1 MGENQLLI
9 CSSIESVAS
18 AGFIVFIKRSQTYM
32 TVACKYH
39 LHNNLNYT
47 LIIKSLAFVSILCST
62 TVASQSVSPQ
72 LLEEL
77 KTLPRSEQIVLAE
90 KYGLDLD
97 KMLGRQQ
104 KRELGKEIGV
114 PGDVLE
120 KISEEDDEQERLYR
134 EQELFEK
141 AYAEFQQ
148 SQHEQ
153 ETTPK
158 RYGLNLFD
166 REVSTFAPTDDAT
179 VPSDYRL
186 GVGDHLTID
195 LFGTE
200 NRHYD
205 LQVTRDGEI
214 NIPKLGP
221 IRLAG
226 LTFEDAREFIRS
238 RVAEELLGAQASV
251 SMGRL
256 RAINIFLAGEVAVPG
271 AYSVSA
277 LTTISQA
284 LFQVGGISDIG
295 SLRNIQVK
303 RNGRVVQTFDTYSLM
318 LRGDSSNDIRLRS
331 GDVVFVPP
339 YIGTVTISGAV
350 KRPMIYEYVEG
361 ESIRDVVIMAGNLT
375 PEAYASGLSV
385 VSKAVGKSLPEV
397 KNIDLDDVSDSS
409 YMLQD
414 GDVVTVPISTDNL
427 KNAVTLEGAVV
438 RPGIYG
444 WVEGQRVSDLMSSV
458 DGDLKNYAD
467 LGYGLIVRQK
477 NQRLDI
483 EVLQIDLASAIL
495 NKGSS
500 DDLLT
505 QPRDKILVFGLAKVT
520 DLSSVDSKT
529 AESQIGK
536 QLEEE
541 LLGQKEDELTD
552 IEREVAAVQREVL
565 LAPVIS
571 KLQSQARAG
580 EPVATA
586 TVSGAVKSPGTFP
599 VTTDFTVRKLIAAA
613 GGLEDRVYLDSA
625 ELRSL
630 FISPSKEILSRY
642 TEVNLASEIEGQN
655 STSVESRDHLHVR
668 AVSRWNPDDSVVLNG
683 EVRFPGTYRIQ
694 KGEALSSVLLRAGGL
709 TEDAFAI
716 GTIFTRMSI
725 AAMETQ
731 RAREFAQSIIRDFAA
746 SQLTKED
753 KDIKISEVN
762 SVAEKLDEFI
772 GAGRLLVDI
781 EAALSGDMLAD
792 IRLENGDS
800 IIIPP
805 RVSTVTVVGEIR
817 RPGTHSFRKD
827 LDLSDYIGLSAG
839 MTARAD
845 NKELYVVRADGSV
858 LRPESSWIR
867 YTAEASLRPGD
878 TIVVPIDSDYTNN
891 IKLWRE
897 ITQIVFNS
905 TSGLAAIAAATK

>member
-1 MGENQLLI
+1 MQDLKKTVF
-9 CSSIESVAS
+9 CQRSSKDFGILFCYFHGAVGKLTKAL
-18 AGFIVFIKRSQTYM
+18 VFILVMSPTN
-32 TVACKYH
+32 A
-39 LHNNLNYT
+39 
-47 LIIKSLAFVSILCST
+47 
-62 TVASQSVSPQ
+62 ASQSISPQ

-77 KTLPRSEQIVLAE
+77 KSLPRSEQIVLAQ
-90 KYGLDLD
+90 KYGFDLD
-97 KMLGRQQ
+97 EMLGRQQ
-104 KRELGKEIGV
+104 EEESGQEIGV
-114 PGDVLE
+114 PGQVLPT
-120 KISEEDDEQERLYR
+120 ISKEAEEREQFQR
-134 EQELFEK
+134 EQELFEE
-141 AYAEFQQ
+141 AFAEFQE
-148 SQHEQ
+148 SQE
-153 ETTPK
+153 EEEATPK
-158 RYGLNLFD
+158 RYGLTLFD

-186 GVGDHLTID
+186 GVGDHITID

-200 NRHYD
+200 NNHYD

-221 IRLAG
+221 ISLAG

-256 RAINIFLAGEVAVPG
+256 RAINVFLAGEVAVPG

-303 RNGRVVQTFDTYSLM
+303 RNGNVVQTFDTYSL
-318 LRGDSSNDIRLRS
+318 LLHGDSSNDIRLRS

-339 YIGTVTISGAV
+339 YTGMVTISGAV
-350 KRPMIYEYVEG
+350 KRPMIYEYVDG
-361 ESIRDVVIMAGNLT
+361 ESIRDVVTMAGNLT
-375 PEAYASGLSV
+375 PEAYASGISV
-385 VSKAVGKSLPEV
+385 VSKALGKSLPEV
-397 KNIDLDDVSDSS
+397 KNIDLDDSSDAS
-409 YMLQD
+409 YLLKD

-427 KNAVTLEGAVV
+427 KNAVTIEGAVV

-444 WVEGQRVSDLMSSV
+444 WVEGQRVSDLMGSV
-458 DGDLKNYAD
+458 EGDLKNYAD

-495 NKGSS
+495 NKGSP

-505 QPRDKILVFGLAKVT
+505 RPRDKIIVFGLSKVT
-520 DLSSVDSKT
+520 DLSSVDSESTQTRIDKKFE
-529 AESQIGK
+529 AELFGG
-536 QLEEE
+536 E
-541 LLGQKEDELTD
+541 EDELTD
-552 IEREVAAVQREVL
+552 SEKEVAAVQREVL

-580 EPVATA
+580 EPVKTA
-586 TVSGAVKSPGTFP
+586 SISGAVKSPGTFP
-599 VTTDFTVRKLIAAA
+599 VTTEFSVKKLIAAA
-613 GGLEDRVYLDSA
+613 GGLEDRVYMDSA

-630 FISPSKEILSRY
+630 FTSPSKEVLSRY
-642 TEVNLASEIEGQN
+642 TEVNLEAETQGRSITKV
-655 STSVESRDHLHVR
+655 SSRDHLHVR
-668 AVSRWNPDDSVVLNG
+668 AVSRWNPEDSVILDG

-694 KGEALSSVLLRAGGL
+694 KGEALSDVLRRAGGL
-709 TEDAFAI
+709 TEDAFPI
-716 GTIFTRMSI
+716 GTIFTRESI
-725 AAMETQ
+725 AELETQ

-753 KDIKISEVN
+753 KDIAIEEVN
-762 SVAEKLDEFI
+762 SVAEKLDEFT
-772 GAGRLLVDI
+772 GSGRLLVDI
-781 EAALSGDMLAD
+781 EAALAGDGLAD
-792 IRLENGDS
+792 IRLEDGDS

-817 RPGTHSFRKD
+817 RPGTHSFRED
-827 LDLSDYIGLSAG
+827 LDLNDYIGLSAG

-845 NKELYVVRADGSV
+845 DKELYVVRADGSV
-858 LRPESSWIR
+858 LRPESSWVR
-867 YTAEASLRPGD
+867 YTAEAELRPGD